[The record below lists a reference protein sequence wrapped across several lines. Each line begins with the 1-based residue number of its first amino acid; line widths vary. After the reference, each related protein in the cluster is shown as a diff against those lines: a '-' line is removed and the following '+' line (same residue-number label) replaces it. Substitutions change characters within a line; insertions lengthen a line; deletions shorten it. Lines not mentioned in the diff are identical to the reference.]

1 MSSFHKGTSSV
12 HLYFS
17 TLMYILVVQNIS
29 LVKIKLLGGEATVP
43 GEKKNTK
50 NYEKDMGITWK
61 RKKMVSKEFW
71 RERGTKR
78 DQVMSVPQQ
87 WKWYL

>member
-17 TLMYILVVQNIS
+17 TLMYILVVRNIS
-29 LVKIKLLGGEATVP
+29 SVKIKLLGGEATVP
-43 GEKKNTK
+43 GEKKNT

-61 RKKMVSKEFW
+61 RKKNGFKGVLE
-71 RERGTKR
+71 GKR
-78 DQVMSVPQQ
+78 
-87 WKWYL
+87 